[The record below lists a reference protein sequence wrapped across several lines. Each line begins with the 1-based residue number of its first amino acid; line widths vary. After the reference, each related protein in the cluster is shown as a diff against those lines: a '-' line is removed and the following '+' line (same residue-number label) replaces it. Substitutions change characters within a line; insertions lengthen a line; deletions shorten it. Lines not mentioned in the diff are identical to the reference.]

1 VQNLPVEL
9 PDLTPVDF
17 HAREHMNSVV
27 YGVKVDMTDVV
38 MECIPDASRRLNIPT
53 VYIIPHS
60 ILKMARLCSQA
71 EVGHFENLL

>member
-1 VQNLPVEL
+1 VQNLPAEL

-17 HAREHMNSVV
+17 HAREHVNSVV
-27 YGVKVDMTDVV
+27 DGVKVDTTDAV
-38 MECIPDASRRLNIPT
+38 MDCIPDASRHLNIPT

-60 ILKMARLCSQA
+60 ILKRARLCSQA